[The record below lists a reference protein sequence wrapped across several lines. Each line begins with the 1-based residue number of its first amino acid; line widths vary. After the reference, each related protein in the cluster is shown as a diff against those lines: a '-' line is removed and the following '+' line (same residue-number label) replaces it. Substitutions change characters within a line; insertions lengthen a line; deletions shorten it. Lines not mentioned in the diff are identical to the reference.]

1 MPRKISIL
9 ILGSKEYPMGTN
21 KGDDPIPSGGIETI
35 ISNLAPEL
43 SRKCKVIVI
52 TRKFSN
58 TEWHETDDVEVY
70 RVPWIKGKYFR
81 TPSFILFSSILT
93 FYLLLKGRVD
103 IIYAQGVIAALPALF
118 MARLFKKP
126 IVCRPHGSG
135 APQWTFP
142 INEIMY
148 YARKFVFSR
157 CDMLIFNSEEE
168 KNNLSKNLRLD
179 FNRYQIIMPSIKIE
193 GVSARELRQELGLN
207 NELIIS
213 YVGRLH
219 PIKGVHHLI
228 EAVSGVE
235 EDFKVLIVG
244 DGPQREELKNLV
256 KKRGLE
262 NKILFLGFRRDIPK
276 ILASTDIFV
285 LPSLSE
291 GLPRALLEAMAAGKA
306 CVVTDIGLPVEN
318 HKTAIVVPP
327 GDTKELRKA
336 IELLLKDDRLRK
348 SLGENARRFIDEK
361 CSVENEIKK
370 HLEVFKKLIIQNV
383 TYKDSRLLFA

>member
-1 MPRKISIL
+1 MRIL

-21 KGDDPIPSGGIETI
+21 KGEDPIPSGGIETI

-43 SRKCKVIVI
+43 SKKCKVIVI

-58 TEWHETDDVEVY
+58 TEWHEINDVEVY

-93 FYLLLKGRVD
+93 LYLLLKDRVD

-148 YARKFVFSR
+148 HARRFVFSR

-168 KNNLSKNLRLD
+168 RSNLSENLGMD
-179 FNRYQIIMPSIKIE
+179 INRYQIIMPSVRIE
-193 GVSARELRQELGLN
+193 SVSARELREELGLSK
-207 NELIIS
+207 ELIIS
-213 YVGRLH
+213 YIGRLH
-219 PIKGVHHLI
+219 PIKGVRHLI
-228 EAVSGVE
+228 EAVSGIE

-244 DGPQREELKNLV
+244 DGPQREELKNMV

-291 GLPRALLEAMAAGKA
+291 GLPRAILEAMAAGKA
-306 CVVTDIGLPVEN
+306 CVVTDIGLPVED

-327 GDTKELRKA
+327 QNVEELRKA
-336 IELLLKDDRLRK
+336 IELLLRDHELRQE
-348 SLGENARRFIDEK
+348 LGENARRFIYEK
-361 CSVENEIKK
+361 CSVENEIEK
-370 HLEVFKKLIIQNV
+370 HLEVFEKLITQ
-383 TYKDSRLLFA
+383 KRKQ